1 MLGNYSSPTKES
13 GKIQM
18 IFHGFKRKH
27 KLCIEIY
34 KSLNSLSSS
43 FMKEILELILCSRL
57 VREQNKLNSNTPRNK
72 QVAFGTKNLESLGPK
87 IGIICLTR

>member
-1 MLGNYSSPTKES
+1 MAITRALQKNL
-13 GKIQM
+13 GKIQL

-34 KSLNSLSSS
+34 KSMNSLSSS
-43 FMKEILELILCSRL
+43 FMKEIRQLILCS
-57 VREQNKLNSNTPRNK
+57 REQNKLNSNTPRNK
-72 QVAFGTKNLESLGPK
+72 QVVFGTKNLESLGPK